1 MTDRLTILEAECEN
15 LRNRL
20 TEQNALQ
27 KEIEALKEDLEIS
40 LDIHKK
46 LQEVAL
52 AFEEEN
58 RAMQEKYNLQLK
70 EKSKLNSDKI
80 ELQNELESKIH
91 GYKNLEKRFNKIR
104 EKVNASESLEDTIYQ
119 LEREKVKREEK
130 IKDLEEIVKGIHFI
144 SFYTLL
150 LSSNFSQ
157 KWLEIHFY

>member
-40 LDIHKK
+40 LDIHQK

-58 RAMQEKYNLQLK
+58 RAMQAKYNLQLK

-91 GYKNLEKRFNKIR
+91 SYENLEKRFNKIR

-130 IKDLEEIVKGIHFI
+130 IKDLEEIVKGMYFM
-144 SFYTLL
+144 
-150 LSSNFSQ
+150 
-157 KWLEIHFY
+157 